1 MQSDHPDAN
10 LDRHTIFNEIRIF
23 TFYQEWDDELQ
34 DSLIRGKGIQH
45 ITDTS
50 FKVFENPMYVIDPSF
65 RTLSYTREVSSDA
78 IDALWKSIVVE
89 GHTDIA
95 TVNAMKENNA
105 LSWLN
110 SCWEPI
116 INSSPI
122 FSSPRINANIMKGS
136 EKIGTLIIIEAF
148 TKLEKAHLHM
158 AKHLVNVILLALQ
171 KDQVYQNSQFADLLK
186 GKNIKKK
193 LVEHQLQLLGWSIDD
208 HYFVVTVKVDEHD
221 LLNNTLEYT
230 AHQLESCCGESRSRS
245 IIFRKDIV
253 LIINSGKS
261 TEISRECL
269 SRLELFLAK
278 SKLTAGLSACCSDIL
293 DIRDYYLQAS
303 VTLELGAIWG
313 QTASL
318 LKYEDYVLYHLIHTA
333 AQTMDLYKLCH
344 PAVIRL
350 LNYDQKNG
358 SKYYETLRVYMNND
372 KNLVESA
379 KALFIHRN
387 TLVYRIS
394 KIMEIINIDLNN
406 ENIKGHLLISYIIID
421 YLRKNQKKPLKS
433 TVSDHLFDS
442 SAGC

>member
-1 MQSDHPDAN
+1 
-10 LDRHTIFNEIRIF
+10 
-23 TFYQEWDDELQ
+23 
-34 DSLIRGKGIQH
+34 
-45 ITDTS
+45 
-50 FKVFENPMYVIDPSF
+50 MYVIDPSF
-65 RTLSYTREVSSDA
+65 RTLSYTKEVSCDA

-116 INSSPI
+116 INTSPI
-122 FSSPRINANIMKGS
+122 FSSPRINANIMKGP

-158 AKHLVNVILLALQ
+158 AKHLVNVIFLAMQ
-171 KDQVYQNSQFADLLK
+171 KEQVYRDTLFADLLK

-193 LVEHQLQLLGWSIDD
+193 LIEHQLRLLGWSIDD
-208 HYFVVTVKVDEHD
+208 HYFVVKVKVDEHD

-230 AHQLESCCGESRSRS
+230 AQQLESCCEESRSRS

-253 LIINSGKS
+253 LIINTGKL
-261 TEISRECL
+261 TEINQDCL

-278 SKLTAGLSACCSDIL
+278 SKLTAGISACCNDIL
-293 DIRDYYLQAS
+293 EIRDYYLQAS
-303 VTLELGAIWG
+303 VTLELGAIFQ

-318 LKYEDYVLYHLIHTA
+318 LKYDNYVLYHLIHNA

-350 LNYDQKNG
+350 LNYDQENG
-358 SKYYETLRVYMNND
+358 SNYYQTLRVYMNND

-387 TLVYRIS
+387 TLVYRIN
-394 KIMEIINIDLNN
+394 KIMEIINLDLNN
-406 ENIKGHLLISYIIID
+406 ENIKSHLLISFVMID
-421 YLRKNQKKPLKS
+421 YLKKNQKKAPAVHGIIS
-433 TVSDHLFDS
+433 PV
-442 SAGC
+442 